1 MSKRGFPGFFF
12 ENAFRS
18 NFVFYVF
25 QFIFL
30 NQWSEGTESV
40 FESVTHATSYKKVI
54 QRVYLNKE
62 SRKNS
67 CVFISQMM
75 TPTLSDQI

>member
-1 MSKRGFPGFFF
+1 MSKRGFPVFF

-25 QFIFL
+25 QFNFL

-40 FESVTHATSYKKVI
+40 FESVTHKKVI